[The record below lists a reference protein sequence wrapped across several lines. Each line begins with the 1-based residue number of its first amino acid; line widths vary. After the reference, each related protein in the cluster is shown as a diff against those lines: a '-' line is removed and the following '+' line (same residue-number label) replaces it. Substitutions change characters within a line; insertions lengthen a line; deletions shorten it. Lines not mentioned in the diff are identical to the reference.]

1 MTPPDQLSVP
11 CSALPYCRYTPV
23 AEFCT
28 DCARAGRL
36 GNTGASN
43 MTNVLAICSFFMA
56 KILPVVGL
64 WGVTD
69 LLKGL
74 NFLRSVEM
82 NLDLC
87 E

>member
-1 MTPPDQLSVP
+1 
-11 CSALPYCRYTPV
+11 
-23 AEFCT
+23 
-28 DCARAGRL
+28 
-36 GNTGASN
+36 